1 MLILLRVGQFSRL
14 GYQSFSRLVV
24 QEISRLE
31 VPFCKDYMYT
41 KGVPFVYMSL
51 TQIKRRDDTLSPN
64 FSTFAA
70 DLLTINFYEKK
81 DK

>member
-1 MLILLRVGQFSRL
+1 
-14 GYQSFSRLVV
+14 
-24 QEISRLE
+24 
-31 VPFCKDYMYT
+31 MYT
-41 KGVPFVYMSL
+41 KGSFCVLSL
-51 TQIKRRDDTLSPN
+51 TEIKRRDDTLSPN